1 MKKVKRTVS
10 LIVLLGLFTA
20 LVTSGQV
27 GTPVTGEESGLNLQL
42 LITVNRME
50 LSRDQ
55 MEALHEILTGVLAE
69 INALESDR
77 EAFEQEMLAFTG
89 TGEEL
94 DELLETHR
102 ETMEDKASS
111 LQETVEGSLDEIQEL
126 LTMEQGKILERGFPG
141 FGLLFG
147 GQDSRLASRGM
158 RMGGRGPQS
167 MAGPLMRQFGGN
179 GATDRTALQGQLQQL
194 MDRGR
199 ERLGDRLGVETGARI
214 QGMGIR
220 QFGRPLSILE
230 DLVEILEAK
239 LASLT

>member
-20 LVTSGQV
+20 LVTSGQM
-27 GTPVTGEESGLNLQL
+27 GTQATEDDLNLQL

-55 MEALHEILTGVLAE
+55 MEALHGILAGVLEEVNSLE
-69 INALESDR
+69 IDR
-77 EAFEQEMLAFTG
+77 EVFEQEMLAFTG

-102 ETMEDKASS
+102 ETMEDKATSRQQT
-111 LQETVEGSLDEIQEL
+111 LQAALDEIQGL

-147 GQDSRLASRGM
+147 GQERRLAPSGTA
-158 RMGGRGPQS
+158 
-167 MAGPLMRQFGGN
+167 MAGPLTRHSEHN
-179 GATDRTALQGQLQQL
+179 GRAALQEQLQQL
-194 MDRGR
+194 RER
-199 ERLGDRLGVETGARI
+199 IQERLGDRLGIKTQARPHALI
-214 QGMGIR
+214 GMGIQ
-220 QFGRPLSILE
+220 QFGRPFSLLE